1 MGSGELPAVE
11 RRWLERVV
19 RATIKIEAVIE
30 VRPDQDSI
38 SSSPSVLSNAEIADR
53 LASLAQLL
61 SSQKENPYKVKA
73 YQRAASRIRNLSE
86 SLDEMVRDQEDLT
99 RFAGI
104 GEAIASA
111 VREIVTTGTLG
122 KLEKLRAQVTPAVAS
137 ITSHPRLDPKRVIRV
152 YKKLGI
158 SSVNELRQRLESGEV
173 EKLFGARMAQHIR
186 QGLIDVHAMLLY
198 YADDL
203 SAAIEAFLLGRCAV
217 KRSEAA
223 GDYRRR
229 VDVIEE
235 LVFVVESDDFP
246 GVVARMQ
253 RYGGRTPLIS
263 SGKDHALFSLSSG
276 ILLRLQLAGKGDWGF
291 HMVACTGSKFHLKKL
306 TAATGPVRELESG
319 KFKSEAAL
327 YRKYGLRYIEPEL
340 REGHDEVARAKAG
353 TLPVLVSAK
362 DIRGDFHAHSM
373 SSDGANSIEDMA
385 DAAQERGYDYIG
397 ITDHSQSLKIA
408 RGVSAEDLWAQIR
421 FIDKVNGKLRGFRI
435 LKSSEVDILADGSL
449 DYPGE
454 LLKELDYTVCSIH
467 SRFALT
473 REAQTER
480 ILRAMDNPYFNI
492 LGHATG
498 RLLLKRP
505 GYEIDIE
512 RVIAHARQNG
522 CFFEMNSS
530 PDRLDLSADNAR
542 SAAAAGVLI
551 SISTDSH
558 STGELDLIRC
568 GIDQARRAG
577 LQKADV
583 LNCRPWEKLQRLFRR

>member
-1 MGSGELPAVE
+1 MPS
-11 RRWLERVV
+11 
-19 RATIKIEAVIE
+19 
-30 VRPDQDSI
+30 RPDH
-38 SSSPSVLSNAEIADR
+38 SSPAPPSVLSNAEIADR

-73 YQRAASRIRNLSE
+73 YQRAAARIRNLSE

-111 VREIVTTGTLG
+111 IREIVTTGTLG

-137 ITSHPRLDPKRVIRV
+137 ITAHPRLDPKRVLRV

-158 SSVNELRQRLESGEV
+158 SSVDELRQRLESGEV

-186 QGLIDVHAMLLY
+186 QGRIDVHAMLLY
-198 YADDL
+198 RADDL
-203 SAAIEAFLLGRCAV
+203 NAAIEAFLLGPCAV
-217 KRSEAA
+217 NRAEAA

-235 LVFVVESDDFP
+235 LVFVIEADDFP
-246 GVVARMQ
+246 AVVARMQ
-253 RYGGRTPLIS
+253 RYGGRTPLVS
-263 SGKDHALFSLSSG
+263 SGNDDAVFSLSSG
-276 ILLRLQLAGKGDWGF
+276 LLLRLQLAGKDDWGF
-291 HMVACTGSKFHLKKL
+291 HMVACTGSKAHLKKL
-306 TAATGPVRELESG
+306 TAATAPLRELKLG
-319 KFKSEAAL
+319 TFKTEAAL
-327 YRKYGLRYIEPEL
+327 YRKYGLRHIEPEL
-340 REGHDEVARAKAG
+340 REGRDEVARAKAG
-353 TLPVLVSAK
+353 TLPVLVTAK
-362 DIRGDFHAHSM
+362 DIRGDLHAHSM
-373 SSDGANSIEDMA
+373 SSDGVDSIEDMA
-385 DAAQERGYDYIG
+385 EAAREHGYSYIG

-408 RGVSAEDLWAQIR
+408 GGVSVEDLWAQIR
-421 FIDKVNGKLRGFRI
+421 FIDKLNGKLRGFQI

-449 DYPGE
+449 DYPDD

-467 SRFALT
+467 SRFALGK
-473 REAQTER
+473 EAQTER
-480 ILRAMDNPYFNI
+480 ILRAMDNRHFNI

-512 RVIAHARQNG
+512 RVIAHAQQNG
-522 CFFEMNSS
+522 CFFEINSS
-530 PDRLDLSADNAR
+530 PDRLDLSAENAR
-542 SAAAAGVLI
+542 RAAAAGVLI

-577 LQKADV
+577 LEKSNV
-583 LNCRPWEKLQRLFRR
+583 LNCLPWKNLQRLFRR